1 VHPAAPGYNAAM
13 RYLLLVLLLVP
24 RVLVAQAPAA
34 SAPSGFAASAVE
46 PHTSAERVF
55 LDTVTPDNARRWLAA
70 LTEDPHVAGTPEEKK
85 VADYVLARFKEF
97 GFETEM
103 VRYDVFLNHPKQA
116 SLKIKSPVQ
125 EDLNLRESQPL
136 DDSSKRSLAQVTG
149 GARTTAAA
157 MEGRSSVPPGMFPA
171 FHGYGASGQ
180 AEGEI
185 VYVNYGT
192 PADYTRL
199 DGMGVS
205 VQGKIA
211 LVRYGAVFRG
221 LKVKEAQDRS
231 ALGVLI
237 YSDPADD
244 GYMRGDL
251 YPDGPMRPPS
261 AIQRGSVLFLSHM
274 PGDPSTPGWSSTS
287 GAKRLTREEMTNVPT
302 IPSLPIAYVEADK
315 LLRRLTGPRVPDGWQ
330 GGLPFAYHAGPGGVR
345 VAMDVQMD
353 EGLKPIYNVIARIR
367 GSVEPEKLVIAG
379 NHRDAWNHGAVDPNS
394 GTAAQIELAR
404 GLAAAMKSG
413 WRPKRTILLAS
424 WDAEEYGLV
433 GSTEWAE
440 EHAADLQ
447 KNAVAYLNCDSAAT
461 GPDLGMSGTPSLLA
475 LAIGAARA
483 VPNPKGAGSIGDA
496 WESRQRSTWAQQ
508 TPVDL
513 NARQDAPFFPRL
525 APLGS
530 GSDYTA
536 FIDHLGIPSVDFG
549 FSGSYG
555 VYHSAYDTFEWMDKY
570 GDPGFLYHAA
580 AAKLWGVMAMRL
592 ANADAVPLRLATYA
606 RDLQVD
612 FDNLRRDAIRRARTP
627 AASGAKPAITPDF
640 SEVLTALQELAAAG
654 ESADR
659 AADAALSRG
668 DTMTLRRINET
679 LMQVERAFL
688 DPQGLP
694 NRPWFRHMLIAP
706 GLTTGYAA
714 WPFPALQEAVENR
727 DAAMWTTEAKRVV
740 AALRAG
746 TATARGAT
754 SGQ

>member
-1 VHPAAPGYNAAM
+1 M
-13 RYLLLVLLLVP
+13 RYLLFLLLLVP
-24 RVLVAQAPAA
+24 RVLVAQAPADA
-34 SAPSGFAASAVE
+34 GLLGFTAASRAA
-46 PHTSAERVF
+46 HAAAEKVF
-55 LDTVTPDNARRWLAA
+55 LDTVAPDHARRWLAA
-70 LTEDPHVAGTPEEKK
+70 LTAEPHVAGTPAEKK
-85 VADYVLARFKEF
+85 VADYVATRFKEF
-97 GFETEM
+97 GLETEM
-103 VRYDVFLNHPKQA
+103 VRYDVFLNHPKHV
-116 SLKIKSPVQ
+116 SLKITSPVQ
-125 EDLNLRESQPL
+125 EELSLREDEPL
-136 DDSSKRSLAQVTG
+136 DESTKK
-149 GARTTAAA
+149 
-157 MEGRSSVPPGMFPA
+157 PGMFPA

-180 AEGEI
+180 AQGEI

-199 DGMGVS
+199 SGMDIS
-205 VQGKIA
+205 VAGKIA

-221 LKVKEAQDRS
+221 LKVKEAQDRG

-244 GYMRGDL
+244 GYMKGEM
-251 YPDGPMRPPS
+251 YPDGPMRPAS
-261 AIQRGSVLFLSHM
+261 AIQRGSVLFLSHV
-274 PGDPSTPGWSSTS
+274 PGDPSTPGWPSTA
-287 GAKRLTREEMTNVPT
+287 GAKRLTRDEMSNVPR
-302 IPSLPIAYVEADK
+302 IPSLPIAYAEAEK
-315 LLRRLTGPRVPDGWQ
+315 ILRRLAGPRVPDEWQ
-330 GGLPFAYHAGPGGVR
+330 GGLPFAYRVGPGGVR

-353 EGLKPIYNVIARIR
+353 EGLKPIYNVIGRIR
-367 GSVEPEKLVIAG
+367 GTVEPEKLIIAG

-404 GLAAAMKSG
+404 GLAAAMKTG

-461 GPDLGMSGTPSLLA
+461 GPNLGMSGTPSLLA
-475 LAIGAARA
+475 LAMGAARD
-483 VPNPKGAGSIGDA
+483 VPDPKTDGSVGAG

-513 NARQDAPFFPRL
+513 DARQDATFFPRL

-530 GSDYTA
+530 GSDYTV
-536 FIDHLGIPSVDFG
+536 FIDHLGIPSVDFS

-555 VYHSAYDTFEWMDKY
+555 VYHSAYDTFEWMGRY

-580 AAKLWGVMAMRL
+580 AAKLWGLMAMRL
-592 ANADAVPLRLATYA
+592 AGAEVVPLRLSTYA

-612 FDNLRRDAIRRARTP
+612 FDNLRRDVIRRARTP
-627 AASGAKPAITPDF
+627 AAADAKPPLTPAFDD
-640 SEVLTALQELAAAG
+640 VLTALQELGAAG
-654 ESADR
+654 EAADR
-659 AADAALSRG
+659 AADAALANGEAAAAQRAN
-668 DTMTLRRINET
+668 DV

-688 DPQGLP
+688 DPAGLP

-727 DAAMWTTEAKRVV
+727 DPAMWATEVKRVA

-746 TATARGAT
+746 AAASR
-754 SGQ
+754 